1 MTVSLRTSAI
11 TVSIRKQHHLP
22 ENDIKFSRVISVERV
37 LSILVDADLVF
48 VGLERSGQAK
58 KPAERWQVKI
68 S

>member
-1 MTVSLRTSAI
+1 MTLSFRG
-11 TVSIRKQHHLP
+11 
-22 ENDIKFSRVISVERV
+22 VIPVERV